1 MPDAGDA
8 VFATAAVKAPS
19 RETGRSLPAPPS
31 GAPHVDEA
39 ELLACRLSF
48 ETALRTLVTATPFGS
63 AGSRERRRYNAAV
76 ARLIKVARKLEDIG
90 EAVLYKQA
98 SALVL
103 LLGRTELD
111 LDAALAVLTDLEHRC
126 SRNWAIPAVMRG
138 LRSFL
143 LWLVI
148 PTSAVLWFGAALIH
162 VSVGKPLVTAIGAHL
177 QSNANVLLCTGFG
190 IVGAIVSMLTRMQE
204 FAAAQRKSRNL
215 LHYTGFCLP
224 VVGGAFGFVT
234 YALFTSGLVGFP
246 VGDTAGPATPDAWQF
261 YVVIGFLSG
270 FSERFT
276 RGLLDGT
283 AGVLTKSMGGKEG
296 EPRRPERPGKGEPR
310 HP

>member
-8 VFATAAVKAPS
+8 VFVTAAVKSPA
-19 RETGRSLPAPPS
+19 RDAGRSLPVPPA
-31 GAPHVDEA
+31 GVPHVDEA

-48 ETALRTLVTATPFGS
+48 EAALRTLVTATPFGA
-63 AGSRERRRYNAAV
+63 AGSRERRRYSAAV
-76 ARLIKVARKLEDIG
+76 ARLIKVVRKLEDMG

-98 SALVL
+98 SALVML
-103 LLGRTELD
+103 MGRTELD
-111 LDAALAVLTDLEHRC
+111 LDAALVVLTDLEHRC

-138 LRSFL
+138 LRSFI

-148 PTSAVLWFGAALIH
+148 PTSAMLWFGAALVH
-162 VSVGKPLVTAIGAHL
+162 LAAGKPILAAAGTHL
-177 QSNANVLLCTGFG
+177 EHNANVLLCTGFG
-190 IVGAIVSMLTRMQE
+190 IIGAIVSMLTRMQE
-204 FAAAQRKSRNL
+204 FANAQRKSRNM

-234 YALFTSGLVGFP
+234 YALFASGLIGFP
-246 VGDTAGPATPDAWQF
+246 VGDTGGPTTPDAWQF

-283 AGVLTKSMGGKEG
+283 ANVLSKSMGGKDG
-296 EPRRPERPGKGEPR
+296 EPRKPERAGKGEPR
-310 HP
+310 TP